1 MVVNYERFNSFF
13 FFFSNLKGE
22 DYLKFLVV
30 SLGLDKI
37 VDLK

>member
-1 MVVNYERFNSFF
+1 MKDSIL

-22 DYLKFLVV
+22 DYLKFFVV

-37 VDLK
+37 VDI

>member
-13 FFFSNLKGE
+13 FFKFKG

-37 VDLK
+37 VDI

>member
-1 MVVNYERFNSFF
+1 MVVNYERFNS

-22 DYLKFLVV
+22 DYLKFFVV

-37 VDLK
+37 VDI

>member
-1 MVVNYERFNSFF
+1 MWLIREIKRFNFPF
-13 FFFSNLKGE
+13 LNLKGE

-37 VDLK
+37 VDI

>member
-1 MVVNYERFNSFF
+1 MVVNYERFNSF